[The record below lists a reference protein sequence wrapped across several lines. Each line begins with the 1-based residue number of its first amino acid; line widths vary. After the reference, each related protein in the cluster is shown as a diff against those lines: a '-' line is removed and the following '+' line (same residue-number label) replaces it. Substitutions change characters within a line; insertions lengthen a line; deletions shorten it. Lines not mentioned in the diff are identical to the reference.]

1 MFSPEIGIAVPAL
14 PATQFECDTL
24 QWIVPRPRYPIL
36 FVGWRELAAMEFVTT
51 HGVAVPAVG
60 FGTADMES
68 EAEHR
73 QLIDAALDAG
83 YRHFDTAQRYGSETP
98 LGNAIQASAVDR
110 EDLFITTKLDGPNR
124 TREAVIESTKGSLDR
139 LGTDYVDLLMNHWPN
154 AENQPSDEV
163 TINAMNDLRDDGF
176 ATNLGVANHSIEDLQ
191 NVIGYSDAPIIANQE
206 QYSFLDR
213 ARAQGERGAVD
224 GDLRE
229 FCIEHGVM
237 YTAYSPLG
245 QGEVLDAPKIV
256 EIAERRDKRPVQIAL
271 RWLIQQ
277 PLVSAIPFSTSPEHI
292 RANIDVF
299 DFELTDDEMREL
311 FAAREPFDDDLAA
324 VFGL

>member
-1 MFSPEIGIAVPAL
+1 MEFITAQGVSVPA
-14 PATQFECDTL
+14 
-24 QWIVPRPRYPIL
+24 I
-36 FVGWRELAAMEFVTT
+36 
-51 HGVAVPAVG
+51 G
-60 FGTADMES
+60 FGTAHMES
-68 EAEHR
+68 KAEHR
-73 QLIDAALDAG
+73 QIIDAALDAG
-83 YRHFDTAQRYGSETP
+83 YRRFDTAQRYGSETP
-98 LGNAIQASAVDR
+98 LGDAIQASDVDR

-124 TREAVIESTKGSLDR
+124 TREAVIESTKESLDR

-191 NVIGYSDAPIIANQE
+191 NVIAYSDAPIVANQE

-213 ARAQGERGAVD
+213 ARARGERGAVD

-229 FCIEHGVM
+229 FCIEHNVM
-237 YTAYSPLG
+237 YTSYSPLQVG
-245 QGEVLDAPKIV
+245 QVLEAAKIV
-256 EIAERRDKRPVQIAL
+256 EIAERREKLPAQIAL

-277 PLVSAIPFSTSPEHI
+277 PMVSAIPFSSSPDHI

-299 DFELTDDEMREL
+299 DFELSDDEMREL
-311 FAAREPFDDDLAA
+311 FADGEPFDDDLAA